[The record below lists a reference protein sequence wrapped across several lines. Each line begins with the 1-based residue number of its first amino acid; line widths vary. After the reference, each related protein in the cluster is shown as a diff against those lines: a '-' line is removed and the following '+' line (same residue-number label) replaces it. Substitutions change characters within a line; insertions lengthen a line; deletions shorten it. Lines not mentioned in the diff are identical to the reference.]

1 MTSAAE
7 IPGLCDQLAVI
18 WPDSVQHAYWL
29 GVYRARAHEYD
40 TRARLAANE
49 PMESDVYI
57 RLRDGYI
64 ANAEIAL
71 ADLKAALAQE
81 TAP

>member
-1 MTSAAE
+1 MINTE

-49 PMESDVYI
+49 PREYDAY
-57 RLRDGYI
+57 LRFRDSYI
-64 ANAEIAL
+64 ANAERVL
-71 ADLKAALAQE
+71 EDLRADLDKE